1 MVVERENQDELLIA
15 LDGIQKELNGIKKKD
30 LKQVLQIIVAV
41 VLTLIISL
49 SAGIICGQH
58 WDDIMLK
65 IMPNSYSN
73 STTTILEE
81 KLTKQ
86 SKLNTGLY
94 EQTSTYDSG
103 KIFDNKI
110 EEKLNI
116 SKSMEFKYTGYVEAG
131 VKDLSEVKVN
141 VNSKTNV
148 ITIKNIKIDITN
160 VYIDPSSITDV
171 KQSKNIFN
179 QLTIE
184 DFSNS
189 QKELEEKLISD
200 AKENGI
206 IGEAQES
213 AEDTLENIFGDSITG
228 YSVEF
233 EWE

>member
-1 MVVERENQDELLIA
+1 MVEEREKQDELLVA

-41 VLTLIISL
+41 VLTFIISL

-65 IMPNSYSN
+65 IMPNSYSS

-86 SKLNTGLY
+86 AKLNTGLY

-110 EEKLNI
+110 EKKLNI
-116 SKSMEFKYTGYVEAG
+116 SKSMKFEYTGYVEAG
-131 VKDLSEVKVN
+131 IKDLSEAKIN

-148 ITIKNIKIDITN
+148 ITIENIKIDITN
-160 VYIDPSSITDV
+160 VYVDPSSITDV

-179 QLTIE
+179 QLTVE
-184 DFSNS
+184 DFAKS
-189 QKELEEKLISD
+189 QKQLQDKLIKD
-200 AKENGI
+200 AMKSKI
-206 IGEAQES
+206 IKTAQDS
-213 AEDTLENIFGDSITG
+213 AEEMLTKMFGESIKG
-228 YSVEF
+228 YTVEF
-233 EWE
+233 KWD

>member
-1 MVVERENQDELLIA
+1 MVVEKEDQDELLIA
-15 LDGIQKELNGIKKKD
+15 LDGIQKELNGIKKRD

-41 VLTLIISL
+41 VLTLIIGS

-73 STTTILEE
+73 STTMILEE

-86 SKLNTGLY
+86 AKLNTGLY
-94 EQTSTYDSG
+94 KQTSTYDSG

-189 QKELEEKLISD
+189 QKELEENLISD